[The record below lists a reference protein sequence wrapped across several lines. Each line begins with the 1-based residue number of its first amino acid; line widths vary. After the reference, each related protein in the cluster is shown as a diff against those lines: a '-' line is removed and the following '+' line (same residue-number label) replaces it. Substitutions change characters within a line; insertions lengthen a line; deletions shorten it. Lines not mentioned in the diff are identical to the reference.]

1 MTNGLYL
8 FGLLAF
14 IYLVTRFRSSDPVS
28 LITFNN
34 LRNIKLLISFVES
47 VPDLDTTGLFD
58 VQWSHDICESGVIAK
73 EFESQLDDL
82 RKENAERAK
91 VEEKQSEELI
101 RELMRE
107 DGLQDPQPA
116 FVEPDPTAAS
126 TSDSQVILQT

>member
-1 MTNGLYL
+1 M
-8 FGLLAF
+8 
-14 IYLVTRFRSSDPVS
+14 V
-28 LITFNN
+28 
-34 LRNIKLLISFVES
+34 ISFVES

-107 DGLQDPQPA
+107 DGLQDPQQA

>member
-1 MTNGLYL
+1 M
-8 FGLLAF
+8 
-14 IYLVTRFRSSDPVS
+14 
-28 LITFNN
+28 
-34 LRNIKLLISFVES
+34 
-47 VPDLDTTGLFD
+47 
-58 VQWSHDICESGVIAK
+58 IAK